1 MIKPV
6 LCATPRVTLI
16 PCAVSSAHHVVAAR
30 QEIALR
36 SVALCRQPRPAP
48 NASIAVA
55 VCLATPNARC
65 CVQT

>member
-6 LCATPRVTLI
+6 LCATPRVTLL

-30 QEIALR
+30 QERAQC
-36 SVALCRQPRPAP
+36 SVMPPATETAP
-48 NASIAVA
+48 NASIAGV